1 MAAVH
6 ALSIGSATPMPEH
19 SFDVDTAVRRIGDGR
34 FTAEIQGERWWVVRG
49 PNGGFVA
56 AILLNAMLEAL
67 GDPTRP
73 VRSLTVHYPGA
84 PQPGELQIAVT
95 LERSGRSASYLS
107 ARATQDGEVVA
118 LALAACSSAFPGQPF
133 QTASMP
139 EVPPP
144 EALEANALPGAP
156 AFTRNFE
163 YRFALGGPPFR
174 EQEEAA
180 SGGWLRLNE
189 PRALDAP
196 LAAAYTDAW
205 PPAIFWRLSN
215 FAVVPTVDLTVH
227 FREPLPLTGPEADDH
242 VLATFDS
249 RRSQDGLWE
258 ENGELWSRD
267 GRLLVQSRQLAAHI
281 EVPG

>member
-1 MAAVH
+1 
-6 ALSIGSATPMPEH
+6 MPEH
-19 SFDVDTAVRRIGDGR
+19 VFDRDTAVRRTGENEFSAQI
-34 FTAEIQGERWWVVRG
+34 EGERWWVVRG

-56 AILLNAMLEAL
+56 AIVLNALTAAL

-73 VRSLTVHYPGA
+73 IRSLTVHYPGA
-84 PQPGELQIAVT
+84 PQPGELEIAVRI
-95 LERSGRSASYLS
+95 ERSGRSAAYLS
-107 ARATQDGEVVA
+107 ARATQEGRPVA
-118 LALAACSSAFPGQPF
+118 LALAAFSSAFPGADF
-133 QTASMP
+133 QTARMP
-139 EVPPP
+139 DVPPP
-144 EALEANALPGAP
+144 EAIEASALPGAP
-156 AFTRNFE
+156 SFTRNFD

-174 EQEEAA
+174 EEEQAA
-180 SGGWLRLNE
+180 TGGWLRLRE

-215 FAVVPTVDLTVH
+215 FAVVPTIDLTIH
-227 FREPLPLTGPEADDH
+227 FREALPLDGPEPDDH

-249 RRSQDGLWE
+249 RRSKDGLWE

-281 EVPG
+281 PFPG